1 MRAYPPCTKQ
11 MQLPTFLCLFSS
23 QMFINFFVPSLLLST
38 IVNGISI
45 NLHLLVAAVPLPLQ
59 VHLSD
64 GHPGEERE
72 VVLQSA
78 DGGHRGADAHRVHAH
93 RGPGLHAVWTHL
105 QETQVRALR
114 SPIATGSNEACFKWR
129 RITWLRYWG
138 SVLGPVKRLEALPY
152 AGAT

>member
-1 MRAYPPCTKQ
+1 
-11 MQLPTFLCLFSS
+11 
-23 QMFINFFVPSLLLST
+23 
-38 IVNGISI
+38 
-45 NLHLLVAAVPLPLQ
+45 VAAVLLPLQ

-114 SPIATGSNEACFKWR
+114 SPITTGVSMETDNVVTLLGIPFWAT
-129 RITWLRYWG
+129 
-138 SVLGPVKRLEALPY
+138 
-152 AGAT
+152 